1 MDGATYRQAHW
12 SLALFAKESVSSH
25 LKLWLSGARA
35 LWPGSALGVR
45 SAGCERRALGCSA
58 ASPQALPSAHLLW
71 RMLLAHLP
79 EVITCSKKTQTQPS
93 RLLIKESNL
102 WVHVV
107 SVNFCRD
114 SLAVRAG
121 KKALGCSLCVYL
133 QYIYIYVYVHTLK
146 VALLTD
152 ETGDSVLKQVGYRIP
167 PMDRLFPWILLQQ

>member
-1 MDGATYRQAHW
+1 MVPHTDRLHS
-12 SLALFAKESVSSH
+12 SLALFAKKSVSPH

-35 LWPGSALGVR
+35 LCPGSALGVR
-45 SAGCERRALGCSA
+45 IAGCERRAVGCSA
-58 ASPQALPSAHLLW
+58 ASPQALPSPHLLW

-93 RLLIKESNL
+93 GLLIKESNL

-107 SVNFCRD
+107 SVNFCRN

-133 QYIYIYVYVHTLK
+133 HIEIYKYKYIYLCVYTHIKSSSTH
-146 VALLTD
+146 
-152 ETGDSVLKQVGYRIP
+152 R
-167 PMDRLFPWILLQQ
+167 WNWW